1 MLVPKIDWYALNTGR
16 LNSLFSFFEIKSI
29 ESLGH
34 YNFDFEESLVT
45 RKILQLL
52 NVYEWGD
59 AQAK

>member
-1 MLVPKIDWYALNTGR
+1 M
-16 LNSLFSFFEIKSI
+16 KSI

-34 YNFDFEESLVT
+34 YNFDFEKSLVT